1 MQRPA
6 RQNAGVI
13 GLGIIGSRVAA
24 NLRKAGYQTWVWNR
38 TPRPEPNFLSSAA
51 EVAESARVVQ
61 IFVSDGPALIE
72 TIEAMAP
79 ALGSEHVILN
89 HATIAPKETLEAAR
103 LVTARNANYL
113 DAPFTGS
120 RDAAEAGQIVFY
132 IGGEIGV
139 LERVRPYLEVN
150 AKAILQI
157 GEVGQAAAIKIA
169 TNLMA
174 AVAVGSFAEAMCL
187 LAKSGI
193 PLYKLGEALEQHAL
207 HSPLV
212 DLKMPPMITAD
223 FEPQLRVGVEVV
235 RGFVEHQQVRAA
247 EEDAGQF
254 EPASLPARQ
263 RSHGQGQAVVREAES
278 GRDRSGLRLGLV
290 AAGVAVGLLGP
301 GEPGDVAVIVGF
313 LERDAGLL
321 HAAGHLDEITRGQD
335 VLQALDE
342 IVLAMLPGILSKVA
356 QRPTMDRAA
365 TCGGCLP
372 G

>member
-1 MQRPA
+1 MARPA

-13 GLGIIGSRVAA
+13 GLGIIGSRVAG

-51 EVAESARVVQ
+51 EVAESSRVVQ

-72 TIEAMAP
+72 TVEAMAP
-79 ALGSEHVILN
+79 VLGSEHIILN

-139 LERVRPYLEVN
+139 LERVRPHLEVN

-157 GEVGQAAAIKIA
+157 GEIGQAAAIKIA

-193 PLYKLGEALEQHAL
+193 PLYKLGEALEHHAL

-223 FEPQLRVGVEVV
+223 FEPRFSLRHMFKDVQIALSMAEEFGVELPETAAFAGTAMAGIQKGWADLDFSSIA
-235 RGFVEHQQVRAA
+235 RHYGFSHEDNVLPDTVFTSAKSKSGQNGIGAA
-247 EEDAGQF
+247 EKEKKK
-254 EPASLPARQ
+254 
-263 RSHGQGQAVVREAES
+263 
-278 GRDRSGLRLGLV
+278 
-290 AAGVAVGLLGP
+290 
-301 GEPGDVAVIVGF
+301 GF
-313 LERDAGLL
+313 LFFGR
-321 HAAGHLDEITRGQD
+321 R
-335 VLQALDE
+335 
-342 IVLAMLPGILSKVA
+342 S
-356 QRPTMDRAA
+356 
-365 TCGGCLP
+365 
-372 G
+372 